1 MSIQLILYP
10 QSFNGLNSLTGFGTE
25 QLVDGVNFNGI
36 DNSSSYDSTQTN
48 ALLQALTN
56 APPTVPN
63 AWYRFRSTH
72 AGTPALPS
80 ETSGVLTLRSSTTST
95 LSGVYQRLSNLNVGQ
110 TYTITI
116 NNDTVASGLVIVNA
130 YNGTS
135 VVTQQIFS
143 PSSTPITANFV
154 SNSIFNT
161 IAVTYSNTVV
171 ENLDIN
177 NISVQQ
183 ATQTPLGQINNL
195 GNGQVIC
202 DLYENED
209 IPLTLSID
217 NFKNVAEKVQSYS
230 KAFNL
235 PATKRNN
242 KIFDNIFDV
251 TRTDDGVVFNP
262 YVKTKCELKQD
273 GFILFDGY
281 LRLID
286 ISDKDGE
293 MSYNV
298 NLYSESVALADVLKE
313 RSFRDL
319 DFSELEHAYNKTNIK
334 YSWNDSVTGITYV
347 NANTSGFRTA
357 YDTIKYPFVDWN
369 HQILVADG
377 FTGNTATLNMP
388 ELTGLEQAFRPF
400 IQIKYLI
407 QRIFQTT
414 PFTYT
419 SEFLDNDADFQKLY
433 MDFNWGSAEV
443 PTLVA
448 ETVTIATFFSVTAD
462 NFATTS
468 FSNLVLTTSADSFFG
483 NNIYLSNFP
492 PNYDQATNVITATTT
507 NEQYI
512 IDYKYVI
519 ENTDSSTRTAEL
531 QWVYNNTPINNT
543 GTVTIAAG
551 DEYIWNGNI
560 TVLMQT
566 GDTLQAQ
573 FKADVTTQVKQ
584 KTQVLSWGT
593 TFDTQVI
600 FSASTTNIVN
610 GTLMNTLRGELQQWD
625 FLKGIMTMFNLV
637 AIPNKDNPNNITIE
651 PYADVFINN
660 TNSGNINDL
669 TLASRSIAHDWTE
682 KIDVSQMK
690 LTPLTELNKI
700 TNFKFVED
708 DEDYCFRI
716 YKNATSGHLYGSKV
730 FDASNFTILSGE
742 EDIEATPFA
751 STIVKPLMPPYAE
764 LVTPAIYSYNA
775 DDGTTSGFDNSPR
788 IMYNNGKKTMTD
800 TTYYIPDQNGLSS
813 ENQPEFLQF
822 SHLSEVPTIADS
834 RDFHFGECQYYNG
847 VGQTSTDNLFNTY
860 WLPYFNELYN
870 PDTRT
875 MTLKVNLNAADISTF
890 NMYDTVFIKNRRF
903 RVNKIEYKPNDLA
916 TVEFILI
923 P

>member
-1 MSIQLILYP
+1 
-10 QSFNGLNSLTGFGTE
+10 
-25 QLVDGVNFNGI
+25 
-36 DNSSSYDSTQTN
+36 
-48 ALLQALTN
+48 
-56 APPTVPN
+56 
-63 AWYRFRSTH
+63 
-72 AGTPALPS
+72 
-80 ETSGVLTLRSSTTST
+80 
-95 LSGVYQRLSNLNVGQ
+95 
-110 TYTITI
+110 
-116 NNDTVASGLVIVNA
+116 
-130 YNGTS
+130 
-135 VVTQQIFS
+135 
-143 PSSTPITANFV
+143 
-154 SNSIFNT
+154 
-161 IAVTYSNTVV
+161 
-171 ENLDIN
+171 
-177 NISVQQ
+177 
-183 ATQTPLGQINNL
+183 
-195 GNGQVIC
+195 
-202 DLYENED
+202 
-209 IPLTLSID
+209 
-217 NFKNVAEKVQSYS
+217 
-230 KAFNL
+230 
-235 PATKRNN
+235 
-242 KIFDNIFDV
+242 
-251 TRTDDGVVFNP
+251 
-262 YVKTKCELKQD
+262 
-273 GFILFDGY
+273 
-281 LRLID
+281 
-286 ISDKDGE
+286 
-293 MSYNV
+293 
-298 NLYSESVALADVLKE
+298 
-313 RSFRDL
+313 
-319 DFSELEHAYNKTNIK
+319 
-334 YSWNDSVTGITYV
+334 
-347 NANTSGFRTA
+347 
-357 YDTIKYPFVDWN
+357 
-369 HQILVADG
+369 
-377 FTGNTATLNMP
+377 
-388 ELTGLEQAFRPF
+388 
-400 IQIKYLI
+400 
-407 QRIFQTT
+407 
-414 PFTYT
+414 
-419 SEFLDNDADFQKLY
+419 

-519 ENTDSSTRTAEL
+519 ENTDSSSRTAEL